1 MGRPANRRWR
11 ICQCVGLPG
20 RRPERPHRENGIA
33 VADSGPPARAAHGF
47 RWCWSISRGPGS
59 GDRSGRPGRGAVVV
73 DGYGPATIS
82 AVGHRRWKAGC
93 DLGNLN
99 ETSGRRHVQARQRRT
114 SHGSC
119 RNSRYYRDRWW
130 RWLGR
135 SLEAR
140 SPARPARRSRRL
152 RFHRVGCSRLRR
164 DHRSSDARNHMP
176 LALESLAAL
185 IQDSALASV
194 PTARM
199 ERLRLHIADTMG
211 MMLEGAKLAEG
222 KAAFAV
228 GSRLAGWCASVR
240 LTEADDIHLRSCTTP
255 GSVVVPAALHLTSTG
270 VFQTFGDF
278 VTAVLAGYETLIRVG
293 YAIHG
298 PYVLASNVWP
308 TLFAAGAGAA
318 AVACRAWK
326 LNVSQTAGALSTALA
341 ASTGIAPPA
350 VMENSSRWVS
360 LGSAAERGVA
370 DAIAATLGALGDPQL
385 FECYRGHVAG
395 VRISARRLLQ
405 GTGPRFLFDEIGLK
419 PYPIAR
425 QALAAVEAC
434 RQLAGSGTKGIS
446 AITVSVPAAQSRII
460 DRPALPSSR
469 MQSIA
474 SVQYQIALALL
485 SPDRLMEFDR
495 TLPFQT
501 EA

>member
-11 ICQCVGLPG
+11 VCQCVGLPG

-47 RWCWSISRGPGS
+47 RWCWSISRRPGS
-59 GDRSGRPGRGAVVV
+59 GDRSGRPRRGPVVV

-93 DLGNLN
+93 DLGDLN
-99 ETSGRRHVQARQRRT
+99 ETSGRRHIQARQRRT
-114 SHGSC
+114 SHGSG
-119 RNSRYYRDRWW
+119 RNSRDYRDCGW

-176 LALESLAAL
+176 SALESLAAL
-185 IQDSALASV
+185 IQDPALDSV

-199 ERLRLHIADTMG
+199 ERLRLHIADTLG

-222 KAAFAV
+222 KAALAV

-255 GSVVVPAALHLTSTG
+255 GSVVVPAALHLARTG
-270 VFQTFGDF
+270 GFQTFGDF

-293 YAIHG
+293 YAIDG

-308 TLFAAGAGAA
+308 TLFAAGARAPHAACRPRWVNLSRIAA
-318 AVACRAWK
+318 AV
-326 LNVSQTAGALSTALA
+326 SPPLA
-341 ASTGIAPPA
+341 AATGNPPPA
-350 VMENSSRWVS
+350 AVEKSSRWVS
-360 LGSAAERGVA
+360 FG
-370 DAIAATLGALGDPQL
+370 
-385 FECYRGHVAG
+385 C
-395 VRISARRLLQ
+395 
-405 GTGPRFLFDEIGLK
+405 
-419 PYPIAR
+419 
-425 QALAAVEAC
+425 
-434 RQLAGSGTKGIS
+434 
-446 AITVSVPAAQSRII
+446 AAQHWGAGAMGAKQ
-460 DRPALPSSR
+460 D
-469 MQSIA
+469 
-474 SVQYQIALALL
+474 
-485 SPDRLMEFDR
+485 
-495 TLPFQT
+495 
-501 EA
+501 

>member
-1 MGRPANRRWR
+1 
-11 ICQCVGLPG
+11 
-20 RRPERPHRENGIA
+20 
-33 VADSGPPARAAHGF
+33 
-47 RWCWSISRGPGS
+47 
-59 GDRSGRPGRGAVVV
+59 
-73 DGYGPATIS
+73 
-82 AVGHRRWKAGC
+82 
-93 DLGNLN
+93 
-99 ETSGRRHVQARQRRT
+99 
-114 SHGSC
+114 
-119 RNSRYYRDRWW
+119 
-130 RWLGR
+130 
-135 SLEAR
+135 
-140 SPARPARRSRRL
+140 
-152 RFHRVGCSRLRR
+152 
-164 DHRSSDARNHMP
+164 MP
-176 LALESLAAL
+176 SALESLAAL
-185 IQDSALASV
+185 IQDPALASV

-199 ERLRLHIADTMG
+199 ERLRLHIADTLG

-222 KAAFAV
+222 KAALAV

-240 LTEADDIHLRSCTTP
+240 LSEADDIHLRSCTTP
-255 GSVVVPAALHLTSTG
+255 GSVVVPAALHLARTG

-293 YAIHG
+293 YAIDG

-341 ASTGIAPPA
+341 AATGIAPPA

-360 LGSAAERGVA
+360 LGCAAEHGVA
-370 DAIAATLGALGDPQL
+370 AAMAARQDALGDPQL
-385 FECYRGHVAG
+385 LERYRGRIAG

-405 GTGPRFLFDEIGLK
+405 GAGRVGRRFLFDEIGLK

-446 AITVSVPAAQSRII
+446 AITVSVPSAQSRII
-460 DRPALPSSR
+460 DRPARPSSR
-469 MQSIA
+469 MQSIT

-485 SPDRLMEFDR
+485 SPNRLMEFDR
-495 TLPFQT
+495 TPPFQT
-501 EA
+501 ETLRSLAAKVRVRRDARLEGQYPEMWPARVVVERSGKRKSIVVSTPLGDARNPMQWDDVLLKAARHRALLTAVREAKSQEPIPHQILDRLP